1 MHEYQGSIDIKASP
15 EQVYRYVSSVSNVPD
30 FVPHIRQAR
39 LDEESHVFAVG
50 EIGGRRYEF
59 DGYFRVAPE
68 DKRVEWGS
76 DGTPPYHGWLQVREA
91 GGAARLEAHLFLDVE
106 RPDQS
111 AERALDDVL
120 LTIRH
125 RVEDEGAG
133 SILGAERRVA

>member
-1 MHEYQGSIDIKASP
+1 MHEYKGMIDIKASP
-15 EQVYRYVSSVSNVPD
+15 EQVFRFLSSVGNIRD
-30 FVPHIRQAR
+30 FLPHIKEAR

-59 DGYFRVAPE
+59 DGYFRVTPE
-68 DKRVEWGS
+68 NKRIDWGS
-76 DGTPPYHGWLQVREA
+76 DGTPPYRGWLEVREA
-91 GGAARLEAHLFLDVE
+91 GDAARLEVHLFMDVE

-125 RVEDEGAG
+125 RIEDEGAG
-133 SILGAERRVA
+133 RVPGEERRVA